1 MHIIHCYLCL
11 QNCHFQLG
19 VAKARYL
26 TRNLVS
32 VCVYGKTS
40 PEILVKL
47 SLNTSGLCSY
57 DCVEVHM
64 KYHITMVTNI
74 LVRKMYKGFYQNKTI
89 MHICIPRPK

>member
-32 VCVYGKTS
+32 VCLYGKKS

-47 SLNTSGLCSY
+47 SLNTSGLWSY
-57 DCVEVHM
+57 DCAEVHM
-64 KYHITMVTNI
+64 KYYVAMVTNI
-74 LVRKMYKGFYQNKTI
+74 SKYAKCTKVLTKLKTI
-89 MHICIPRPK
+89 MHICIPK